1 MGTAIGELVV
11 KEEIELGYLSGR
23 IVGIDSYNIIY
34 QFLSSI
40 RGPDGTPLMDAEG
53 NVTSHLTGLLYR
65 TTNLMEKGVKPVFV
79 FDGKPHRLKEKTLE
93 ERRKTRTDAIE
104 KHEQALREG
113 NLEDAKKFGS
123 RALRLSDEMI
133 SGAKKL
139 LGYMGLP
146 VIEAPSDGEAQI
158 SQMCARGALFG
169 CISQDYDSL
178 LFGTPLLLR
187 NIAVSGKRKAPG
199 RNFYV
204 DVAPEKIELSKNLE
218 ALGIS
223 REKLIWIAI
232 LIGTDFNEKFPL
244 IGPKKAL
251 ALVKKFNS
259 FGEIVK
265 ETGFEPGFDYREI
278 EEIFLNPPYS
288 QDFKIEFQLPD
299 REKILDFL
307 VSQHGFSSIRV
318 ESALKKLEGKS
329 SEKGGQSNLEK
340 WF

>member
-11 KEEIELGYLSGR
+11 KEEIELDYLRGK
-23 IVGIDSYNIIY
+23 IVGVDSYNIIY

-53 NVTSHLTGLLYR
+53 NITSHLTGLLYR
-65 TTNLMEKGVKPVFV
+65 TTNLMEKGVKPVFI
-79 FDGKPHRLKEKTLE
+79 FDGKPHMLKEKTLV
-93 ERRKTRTDAIE
+93 ERHKIRTQAIE
-104 KHEQALREG
+104 KHEQALKEG

-123 RALRLSDEMI
+123 RALKLSEGMI
-133 SGAKKL
+133 NDAKKL
-139 LGYMGLP
+139 LDYMGLP

-158 SQMCARGALFG
+158 SQMCLKGKLFG
-169 CISQDYDSL
+169 CVSQDFDSL

-199 RNFYV
+199 RNLYV
-204 DVAPEKIELSKNLE
+204 DVAPEKIELSKTLE

-223 REKLIWIAI
+223 REKLIWIGI

-251 ALVKKFNS
+251 ALVKKFDS
-259 FGEIVK
+259 FEEIVK
-265 ETGFEPGFDYREI
+265 ETGFESGFDYKEI

-288 QDFKIEFQLPD
+288 EDFKIKFRTPD

-307 VSQHGFSSIRV
+307 VTQHGFSSQRV
-318 ESALKKLEGKS
+318 ESALKKLEEKS
-329 SEKGGQSNLEK
+329 GEKGGQSSLDK